1 MGGLEPDDTGYGVRV
16 FIRLFSLV
24 FLLYRMYRRLPKSQ
38 KRQLHEAVQRY
49 APRVASAARNA
60 RKSR

>member
-1 MGGLEPDDTGYGVRV
+1 V
-16 FIRLFSLV
+16 FIRVFSLV

-38 KRQLHEAVQRY
+38 RRQLHEAVQRY

-60 RKSR
+60 RKR